1 MRMSTTKAGA
11 SSSHPREFAIAGGFL
26 VGVGALWLLLG
37 GAAAVWFFS
46 FVSVKPDTNVVGADV
61 IYRARFTGLAIVS
74 TLPSIIV
81 LAIGLAL
88 RAPSVWGAAVA
99 FAASAVAFAEV
110 TWTVARLPGVLQP
123 WGFALWPAG
132 LVALALSGSLVL
144 LIAQG
149 FMSPTIAPT
158 TVPPESRRRIVV
170 RALARSPVQTG
181 LLFGIA
187 LVFVAFFQAER
198 AIALRSSTSDE
209 GPLSLRSDLSLA
221 LQATSSP
228 QLTAE
233 SARGE
238 LLRRG
243 ATSVPAVVSALGACP
258 MRFMELNQRSARRG
272 VDEPCTDWRVPALFD
287 LLADLGGPTAI
298 AELLRWTRAAQADP
312 VLRDQA
318 GGALGRAGDRESI
331 GDIAAL
337 LDVPDPPSSYGG
349 PVRRRLDLVVG
360 ALVKLHASNQI
371 PHIASAL
378 LRLGPAASF
387 ATAGLRALGDFDA
400 EEGWGAF
407 LEIAR
412 SSDPAWRRNALGA
425 YSRMDRL
432 PPQVAAFCLQE
443 LDDEDRDARGYACT
457 DLMGSTYDSG
467 RQRYPALYAL
477 LGNPCTDPMRVEL
490 IRDAVE
496 GRPLP
501 SPAALGRPTLGPRP
515 YLAPGLYADPS
526 ASPSVRQ
533 QLMFGPRLH
542 LAPGLYGG
550 RNIAPPGA
558 VVPPAPT
565 QP

>member
-1 MRMSTTKAGA
+1 MNRAPTGA
-11 SSSHPREFAIAGGFL
+11 SRPCSTCSPISVAPLPSPSFSAGREPRRPTRCFAI
-26 VGVGALWLLLG
+26 
-37 GAAAVWFFS
+37 
-46 FVSVKPDTNVVGADV
+46 K
-61 IYRARFTGLAIVS
+61 R
-74 TLPSIIV
+74 
-81 LAIGLAL
+81 
-88 RAPSVWGAAVA
+88 
-99 FAASAVAFAEV
+99 
-110 TWTVARLPGVLQP
+110 
-123 WGFALWPAG
+123 
-132 LVALALSGSLVL
+132 
-144 LIAQG
+144 
-149 FMSPTIAPT
+149 
-158 TVPPESRRRIVV
+158 
-170 RALARSPVQTG
+170 
-181 LLFGIA
+181 
-187 LVFVAFFQAER
+187 
-198 AIALRSSTSDE
+198 E
-209 GPLSLRSDLSLA
+209 GR
-221 LQATSSP
+221 
-228 QLTAE
+228 
-233 SARGE
+233 
-238 LLRRG
+238 
-243 ATSVPAVVSALGACP
+243 
-258 MRFMELNQRSARRG
+258 
-272 VDEPCTDWRVPALFD
+272 W
-287 LLADLGGPTAI
+287 GGPATEKASETSRHFSTCPNRRPRTAD
-298 AELLRWTRAAQADP
+298 RSG
-312 VLRDQA
+312 A
-318 GGALGRAGDRESI
+318 GWI
-331 GDIAAL
+331 
-337 LDVPDPPSSYGG
+337 
-349 PVRRRLDLVVG
+349 LVVG
-360 ALVKLHASNQI
+360 ALVKLHASDQI

-387 ATAGLRALGDFDA
+387 ATAGLRALGDFDT
-400 EEGWGAF
+400 EEGWSAF

-501 SPAALGRPTLGPRP
+501 SPAALGRPTRGPRP